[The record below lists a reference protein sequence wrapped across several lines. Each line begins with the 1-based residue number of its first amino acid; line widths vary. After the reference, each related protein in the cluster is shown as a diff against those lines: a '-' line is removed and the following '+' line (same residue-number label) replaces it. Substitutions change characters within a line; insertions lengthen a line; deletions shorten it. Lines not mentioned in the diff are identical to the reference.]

1 MTCFYSPNFA
11 CSGNQF
17 EHIIKKFDKEGTR
30 VGDSTRNV
38 IKYFNINGT
47 DINFKSF
54 RTPNFFNKIVY
65 SHFRKSKA
73 RRSFENAL
81 FLLSKGL
88 DTPEPVA
95 YLEYYD
101 MLGLNASYYI
111 SRQLDDVVELR
122 TVLVDPH
129 FPDRENIL
137 RKYTTY
143 FFYMHEHGIEFLDN
157 SPGNSLV
164 KKSGD
169 EYIIYLVDLNRMR
182 FKNSLSI
189 TKRMQN
195 FARLTTDKSA
205 LEIIAREYARFVNV
219 PSEDLLQ
226 QLVAVTHRFRE
237 TRLAK
242 KNFKKKVS
250 SFKKMFNAS
259 LFWASSLPENICCN
273 PI

>member
-1 MTCFYSPNFA
+1 VTYFYSPNFA
-11 CSGNQF
+11 WSEHQF
-17 EHIIKKFDKEGTR
+17 DDIIKNFDKEGIP
-30 VGDSTRNV
+30 VGEGTRNV

-54 RTPNFFNKIVY
+54 RTPNFINKIVY

-73 RRSFENAL
+73 RRSFENAR

-111 SRQLDDVVELR
+111 SRQLEDVVELR
-122 TVLVDPH
+122 AVLADQNY
-129 FPDRENIL
+129 PDREKIL
-137 RKYTTY
+137 QKYTAY

-164 KKSGD
+164 KKRGD
-169 EYIIYLVDLNRMR
+169 DYIIYLVDLNRMR
-182 FKNSLSI
+182 FKNKLSI
-189 TKRMQN
+189 SQRIQN

-205 LEIIAREYARFVNV
+205 LEIIAGEYARFVNV
-219 PSEDLLQ
+219 PAAAILE
-226 QLVAVTHRFRE
+226 QLVTVTNRFRE
-237 TRLAK
+237 KRLVK
-242 KNFKKKVS
+242 KNFKKKIRS
-250 SFKKMFNAS
+250 LKRMFRASF
-259 LFWASSLPENICCN
+259 FWAASLPENVCCN
-273 PI
+273 SI